1 MLRQFQWLLFVDCV
15 DFAFVVCISCKDEL
29 CDDCYGFG
37 AMTYGICVSRP
48 HSCDSIV
55 TVYDFCY

>member
-1 MLRQFQWLLFVDCV
+1 MDCV
-15 DFAFVVCISCKDEL
+15 DFAFVVCVSCKDEL
-29 CDDCYGFG
+29 RDDCYGFG